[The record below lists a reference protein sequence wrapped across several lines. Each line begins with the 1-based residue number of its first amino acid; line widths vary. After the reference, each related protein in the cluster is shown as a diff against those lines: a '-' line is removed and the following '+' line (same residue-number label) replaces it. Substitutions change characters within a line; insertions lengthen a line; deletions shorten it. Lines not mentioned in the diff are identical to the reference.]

1 MKGHVVFPAP
11 SLKELEEDI
20 KAEMR
25 TGWNPDAQEKVKV
38 RTVLNWKSF
47 EILRVAGYNKL
58 EYWLNGQ
65 KVVTMSDYT
74 VDLGATY
81 ETVPV
86 GKHFIYIDNT
96 GIHATQTPWDL
107 ARKDIVFAGIVYWN
121 SGSLYTG
128 WHCHNWVYP
137 ADMRA
142 AARPQIT
149 SGLGVT
155 INSIEDHKIDVS
167 DGILK
172 FADIDANIRGN
183 VTSHET
189 FKQQLRVLEARR
201 LWKVGGLWYDDLES
215 ELVAKLDGSNNVQ
228 YCDPATGLQSLVDG
242 EYTAVW
248 LVATFCNHRP
258 VKIVLGSFKGA
269 TAEEA
274 KMLNTPESYN
284 DLAFRDCADVSHPIS
299 RMIVKDIAVEPWY
312 ELIEIDDTIRDDDA
326 FNPSIEKGDPGEDG
340 REVELSVEAG
350 YIVWRYVGE
359 TVWNNLVSLAS
370 ITGPAGAD
378 GADGLPGAAGAPGAD
393 GAAGTDGREIELSVD
408 SGYIVWRYVGDTSWI
423 NLVALSTLTGPAGA
437 DGTDGTSMYTYVAYA
452 SDNAG
457 TGFSLTPTDLLK
469 YRAEIHVTSPLSPPT
484 SSDFSGATWV
494 KYIGDD
500 GEDGGGGGTTDNF
513 VEVALDFFGAVSFT
527 YNAPCPMKFTSL
539 ECEDGAATIDPPLN
553 TILAKFDKVTITAST
568 AGLVIIQ
575 GETL

>member
-38 RTVLNWKSF
+38 RTVLDWKSF

-65 KVVTMSDYT
+65 KVVTLSDYT

-215 ELVAKLDGSNNVQ
+215 ELVAKLDGSNNVR
-228 YCDPATGLQSLVDG
+228 YCDPAAGLQSLTDG

-274 KMLNTPESYN
+274 KTLNTPESYN

-299 RMIVKDIAVEPWY
+299 RIIVKDIAVEPWY

-326 FNPSIEKGDPGEDG
+326 FNPLTEKGDPGEDG
-340 REVELSVEAG
+340 REVELSVSGG

-359 TVWNNLVSLAS
+359 TVWNNLISLAS

-378 GADGLPGAAGAPGAD
+378 GSDGLPGADGAPGAD
-393 GAAGTDGREIELSVD
+393 GTDGKQIELSVE
-408 SGYIVWRYVGDTSWI
+408 SSYIVWRYVGDTSWI

-452 SDNAG
+452 TDNSG

-469 YRAEIHVTSPLSPPT
+469 YRAEIHVTSPLTPPT
-484 SSDFSGATWV
+484 STDFSGATWV

-500 GEDGGGGGTTDNF
+500 GEDGGGGGGT
-513 VEVALDFFGAVSFT
+513 VAPELHLDFAEAGLEFI
-527 YNAPCPMKFTSL
+527 YNVPYSMKFTSQVS
-539 ECEDGAATIDPPLN
+539 EAGDATLSTPLN
-553 TILAKFDKVTITAST
+553 TTMARYTKLTVTSTA
-568 AGLVIIQ
+568 AGLVSLY
-575 GETL
+575 GEYV

>member
-38 RTVLNWKSF
+38 RTVLDWKSF

-58 EYWLNGQ
+58 EYWLNGL

-86 GKHFIYIDNT
+86 GKHFIYIDKT
-96 GIHATQTPWDL
+96 GIHANQTAWDL

-274 KMLNTPESYN
+274 KTLNTPESYN

-299 RMIVKDIAVEPWY
+299 RIIVKDIAVEPWY
-312 ELIEIDDTIRDDDA
+312 ELVEIDDTIRDDEA
-326 FNPSIEKGDPGEDG
+326 LNPSAEKGDPGEDG
-340 REVELSVEAG
+340 REVELSVEA
-350 YIVWRYVGE
+350 
-359 TVWNNLVSLAS
+359 
-370 ITGPAGAD
+370 
-378 GADGLPGAAGAPGAD
+378 
-393 GAAGTDGREIELSVD
+393 
-408 SGYIVWRYVGDTSWI
+408 GYIVWRYVGDTSWI

-452 SDNAG
+452 TDNSG

-469 YRAEIHVTSPLSPPT
+469 YRAEIHVTSPLTPPT
-484 SSDFSGATWV
+484 STDFTGATWV

-527 YNAPCPMKFTSL
+527 YNAPCAMKFTSL

-553 TILAKFDKVTITAST
+553 STLAKFDKVTITATT
-568 AGLVIIQ
+568 AGLVILQ